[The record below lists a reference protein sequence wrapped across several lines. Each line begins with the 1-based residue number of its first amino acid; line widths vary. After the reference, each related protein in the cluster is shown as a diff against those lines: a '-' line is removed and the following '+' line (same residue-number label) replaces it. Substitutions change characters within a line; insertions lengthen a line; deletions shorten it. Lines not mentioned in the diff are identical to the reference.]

1 MEEVDKK
8 LIKLERYKSIDS
20 LDSVVLSIVD
30 KITSRAEIGLK
41 KYNTNMD
48 RQDLSIVE
56 WINHSQE
63 ELMDML
69 IYMEKVKQEM
79 IKLNINK

>member
-20 LDSVVLSIVD
+20 LDSVVLSVVD